1 MNTLLL
7 RDYKIVS
14 LIGIIGLTGYIVD
27 TIVLPSSY
35 SVTILNIICVSLT
48 LLSLCYHWIYKPEAE
63 LSLSLFAIILI
74 GNLIIAPF
82 LELDQPYFT
91 YFYLRNSLIFW
102 VIMPLLGLTIHR
114 NFFLATVIVYLIQY
128 ALVLSFKSEPFLINS
143 TATIA
148 LVLCGYVYVVLY
160 MLKTL
165 QESRSKAENLIENLR
180 EKNIVLNEQK
190 QELNKLI
197 GTKNKLF
204 SIIAHDLQSPF
215 MGIAGLS
222 EMINESA
229 KRNEN
234 KEIAEYSEMISDT
247 SVKTSNLLLNLLD
260 WAKSQ
265 KGDLKLNPQQINL
278 DDFVD
283 ETISLMHDHR
293 QRKQIELKKNNT
305 DILLYAD
312 PNCLKTVLRN
322 LLSNALKF
330 TPESGSVSIFSED
343 KNEEVL
349 VAISD
354 TGIGIEEE
362 HISRIFDENSYFTT
376 KGTSK
381 EKGSGI
387 GLSLCKDLIN
397 RHNGKMWVESEKNKG
412 TTFYFT
418 LPKQKKAS

>member
-1 MNTLLL
+1 
-7 RDYKIVS
+7 
-14 LIGIIGLTGYIVD
+14 
-27 TIVLPSSY
+27 
-35 SVTILNIICVSLT
+35 
-48 LLSLCYHWIYKPEAE
+48 
-63 LSLSLFAIILI
+63 
-74 GNLIIAPF
+74 
-82 LELDQPYFT
+82 
-91 YFYLRNSLIFW
+91 
-102 VIMPLLGLTIHR
+102 MPLLGLTIHR

-397 RHNGKMWVESEKNKG
+397 RHNGKLWVESEKNKG